1 MDEIHEFTNKMQIIN
16 LKEEVKKISKIVN
29 GNVLKNIS
37 EKVRIFHNIK
47 WNVGVENEIVEFSM
61 TEKYKATYEI
71 N

>member
-1 MDEIHEFTNKMQIIN
+1 MILFLIRQYSPYMDEIHEFTNKMQIIN

-47 WNVGVENEIVEFSM
+47 
-61 TEKYKATYEI
+61 
-71 N
+71 